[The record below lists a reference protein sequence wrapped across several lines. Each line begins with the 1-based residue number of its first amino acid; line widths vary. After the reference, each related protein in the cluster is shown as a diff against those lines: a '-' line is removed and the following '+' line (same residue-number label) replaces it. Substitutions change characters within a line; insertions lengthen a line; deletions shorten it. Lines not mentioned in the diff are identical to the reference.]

1 MAGVEEIRE
10 GDCVVALTEE
20 TVWFQSLR
28 MRTFRN
34 GLIDPLCVR
43 SVILRIG

>member
-1 MAGVEEIRE
+1 MGGVEEIRE
-10 GDCVVALTEE
+10 GDRVVALTKE

-34 GLIDPLCVR
+34 G
-43 SVILRIG
+43 